1 MTRRLLPRIAGG
13 VLIALLLP
21 AGVAWATPSAD
32 IVGLTSEG
40 DQLRAVVEVADIE
53 PGTEPDPGS
62 VTMSVNGADVPAEA
76 TLAADQVQIDQ
87 VAILVLDTSR
97 SMTGDKI
104 LDAKAAAVGFL
115 DQVPDAVRV
124 GLVTFDSQTRIRV
137 APTTD
142 HRTVADTVQGLEV
155 STEGATTLYD
165 AVILTSDQF
174 GSADVG
180 TAVVLSDGADR
191 GSQSTVEEAAR
202 AAKRSGA
209 VFDSVAF
216 GGNGAQV
223 AALNQISSATGG
235 TVSDAAN
242 ADQLAAV
249 FDAAATDIANRY
261 VVVGTLPA
269 DLTTGSATVEVSMSV
284 GGVPVQDSATVP
296 LASTGA
302 SGNPD
307 QYAPTPVPPPS
318 SLATFVQDNIWVAL
332 AGIFVALLILVFV
345 ATSAARSGDT
355 AGGSRM
361 RRSLAV
367 YTMGSKGPAKERETT
382 VLGDTQVARSAVEFA
397 GRVVA
402 RRDLES
408 VVGGRLEAA
417 GVPLKAPEWLLI
429 HIGIMVT
436 SGLFF
441 MFLFDFRVIPT
452 LLGLLLGFVGPGLY
466 LSTKESNRSKAF
478 LAALPDTLQLIAGSL
493 SAGYSMPQAIDTV
506 VREGRPPIS
515 SEFNRALV
523 ETRLGVTVEDALDGI
538 AVRMKSQDFAW
549 VVMAIRI
556 QREVGGNLAE
566 VLTTVGDTLRERERL
581 RRQVQVLSA
590 EGRLSAWILGMLPV
604 AFAAYLVFV
613 RPDYLQPLIETFV
626 GWVLI
631 GCGVLLLVIGSL
643 WLRKVVKVE
652 V

>member
-1 MTRRLLPRIAGG
+1 
-13 VLIALLLP
+13 VALLLP
-21 AGVAWATPSAD
+21 AGVAWAAPSAD

-40 DQLRAVVEVADIE
+40 DQVRAVVEVADIA

-62 VTMSVNGADVPAEA
+62 VTMTVNGAEVPAEA

-87 VAILVLDTSR
+87 VAVLVLDTSR
-97 SMTGDKI
+97 SMTGDKL
-104 LDAKAAAVGFL
+104 LDAKAAALGFL

-124 GLVTFDSQTRIRV
+124 GLVTFDSQTRV
-137 APTTD
+137 VVQPTTAHVD
-142 HRTVADTVQGLEV
+142 VEESVQGLQA
-155 STEGATTLYD
+155 STEGATELYD
-165 AVILTSDQF
+165 AVILTSGQF

-191 GSQSTVEEAAR
+191 GSQATVGEAAR

-216 GGNGAQV
+216 GGESAQV
-223 AALNQISSATGG
+223 AALQQISSATGG

-249 FDAAATDIANRY
+249 FDAAAADIANRY
-261 VVVGTLPA
+261 VVVGTIPA
-269 DLTTGSATVEVSMSV
+269 DFTAESANVAVSMVVGGATVA
-284 GGVPVQDSATVP
+284 DSATVV
-296 LASTGA
+296 LAPSSTG
-302 SGNPD
+302 GDPD
-307 QYAPTPVPPPS
+307 QYAPAPVPPPGP
-318 SLATFVQDNIWVAL
+318 LATFVQDNIWLAL
-332 AGIFVALLILVFV
+332 AGIFVALLVLVFV
-345 ATSAARSGDT
+345 ATSAARKDDAT
-355 AGGSRM
+355 GGSRM

-367 YTMGSKGPAKERETT
+367 YTMGSKGPTKERETT

-408 VVGGRLEAA
+408 AVGGRLEAA
-417 GVPLKAPEWLLI
+417 GVPLKTPEWLLI
-429 HIGIMVT
+429 HVAVMVS

-441 MFLFDFRVIPT
+441 MFLFSFQVIPT
-452 LLGLLLGFVGPGLY
+452 LLGLFLGFIGPWLY
-466 LSTKESNRSKAF
+466 LSRKESNRSKAF
-478 LAALPDTLQLIAGSL
+478 LAGLPDTLQLIAGSL

-515 SEFNRALV
+515 SEFNRALI
-523 ETRLGVTVEDALDGI
+523 ETRLGVPIEDALDGI

-566 VLTTVGDTLRERERL
+566 VLSTVGDTLRERERL

-590 EGRLSAWILGMLPV
+590 EGRLSAWILGLLPV
-604 AFAAYLVFV
+604 AFASYLVLV
-613 RPDYLQPLIETFV
+613 RPDYLQPLIETLA
-626 GWVLI
+626 GWVMI
-631 GCGVLLLVIGSL
+631 GCGVLLLAIGSF
-643 WLRKVVKVE
+643 WLSKVVKVE